1 MGWQAVMVVMNE
13 VNLSSSSSSSSLASA
28 YSASSGCAVLN
39 DKHMA
44 GSAPAIT
51 YKGKS
56 TLAGSDDI
64 VMPIE
69 KDSPRPGLGSQPGF
83 APQPRLSALLA
94 GMESNATLISSP
106 SSTVNLAPV

>member
-13 VNLSSSSSSSSLASA
+13 VNLSSSSSSSSLAST

-56 TLAGSDDI
+56 ALTSTPTESI

-69 KDSPRPGLGSQPGF
+69 KDSPRPGF
-83 APQPRLSALLA
+83 ASQPRLSARLA

-106 SSTVNLAPV
+106 SSTVHLSPANP

>member
-13 VNLSSSSSSSSLASA
+13 VNLSSSSSSSSLAST

-56 TLAGSDDI
+56 ALTESNGI

-69 KDSPRPGLGSQPGF
+69 KDSPRPGF
-83 APQPRLSALLA
+83 ASQPRLSARLA

-106 SSTVNLAPV
+106 SSTVHLSPANP